1 MGLSSKTR
9 PRFLSTARRSE
20 GPSRRARGLSPVEFR
35 YYNDKL
41 AKKPKLS
48 VDGIVPVSLHFSHFK
63 GNKTPPRYKAD
74 TGTEIAI
81 KVAEDSS
88 FDRNRV
94 PICTNNHYDTDGV
107 LAVWAMCFPEDAVLT
122 KEVAIKAAETGD
134 FNHYSTDEAFKVDAA
149 IEGYRHAPSSPYAA
163 TIAGLDQA
171 AADGYVY
178 QKLSHMFPDLW
189 QDIERHKSL
198 WEKPLEEVN
207 RHFDAFRSKQFAVKE
222 LWDDW
227 LTVVEGPFAPH
238 PVAVDRFCQG
248 RVFLLATPGPLKKGS
263 TFEVDYAYWSW
274 ADTVQRE
281 KVEWVDFGPLA
292 ETLNQKDKGDGK
304 WLTHWQGQ
312 GDTAVLRY
320 AKETGKG
327 ADSAVSAAD
336 LTEALRHHLK
346 TGKKVAPPAP
356 APEPAA

>member
-1 MGLSSKTR
+1 M
-9 PRFLSTARRSE
+9 
-20 GPSRRARGLSPVEFR
+20 EFR
-35 YYNDKL
+35 YYNEKL

-74 TGTEIAI
+74 TGTEIAL

-107 LAVWAMCFPEDAVLT
+107 LAVWAMCLPEDAVLS
-122 KEVAIKAAETGD
+122 KDIAVKAAECGD
-134 FNHYSTDEAFKVDAA
+134 FNHYTTDEAFKVDAA
-149 IEGYRHAPSSPYAA
+149 IEGYRNSPNSPYAA
-163 TIAGLDQA
+163 TIAGLDTA

-189 QDIERHKSL
+189 QEINKHKIL
-198 WEKPLEEVN
+198 WDHPLDDVN
-207 RHFDAFRSKQFAVKE
+207 KSFDAFRAKSFSVKE
-222 LWDDW
+222 FWDEW
-227 LTVVEGPFAPH
+227 LSVVEGPFAPH

-248 RVFLLATPGPLKKGS
+248 RVFLLSHLSPVRKGTS
-263 TFEVDYAYWSW
+263 FEVAYAYYSW

-281 KVEWVDFGPLA
+281 KIEWVEMAPLA
-292 ETLNQKDKGDGK
+292 EKLNNQDKGDGK
-304 WLTHWQGQ
+304 WLTRWAGQ

-320 AKETGKG
+320 SKPDGHPAGSSLPV
-327 ADSAVSAAD
+327 ADV
-336 LTEALRHHLK
+336 TEALRQHLK
-346 TGKKVAPPAP
+346 TGPKVAAPAT
-356 APEPAA
+356 APEPAQ

>member
-1 MGLSSKTR
+1 M
-9 PRFLSTARRSE
+9 
-20 GPSRRARGLSPVEFR
+20 
-35 YYNDKL
+35 
-41 AKKPKLS
+41 
-48 VDGIVPVSLHFSHFK
+48 
-63 GNKTPPRYKAD
+63 
-74 TGTEIAI
+74 
-81 KVAEDSS
+81 
-88 FDRNRV
+88 
-94 PICTNNHYDTDGV
+94 
-107 LAVWAMCFPEDAVLT
+107 
-122 KEVAIKAAETGD
+122 
-134 FNHYSTDEAFKVDAA
+134 
-149 IEGYRHAPSSPYAA
+149 
-163 TIAGLDQA
+163 
-171 AADGYVY
+171 
-178 QKLSHMFPDLW
+178 
-189 QDIERHKSL
+189 
-198 WEKPLEEVN
+198 
-207 RHFDAFRSKQFAVKE
+207 KE
-222 LWDDW
+222 LWDEW

-248 RVFLLATPGPLKKGS
+248 RVFLLATPGPAKKGL

-281 KVEWVDFGPLA
+281 KVEWVDLGPLA

-327 ADSAVSAAD
+327 ADSTISAAD